1 MSLYDPNFNT
11 RISKPN
17 QRCLQHAAAQSSP
30 PLKVST
36 WAREKLEEAAVA
48 EIAIKTMRHI
58 DLETDSEGLD
68 LVIRALNKLSAAH
81 TRHDTLQFP
90 DGEPQTMS
98 GKPEPCFTKQNR
110 GRP

>member
-1 MSLYDPNFNT
+1 MSFYDPNFNT
-11 RISKPN
+11 RISKQN
-17 QRCLQHAAAQSSP
+17 QRCLQHAAAQSQP

-48 EIAIKTMRHI
+48 EIAIKTMRRL
-58 DLETDSEGLD
+58 DLETEGEGLD

-90 DGEPQTMS
+90 VCEPQTMS
-98 GKPEPCFTKQNR
+98 DKRELCFTKPDG
-110 GRP
+110 GRR